1 MSTEHQDTNHEHEPQ
16 AMNEQPEIT
25 TVLFDAGGTLVHADV
40 RFIHQTL
47 HQAGI
52 TATLQV
58 VRKAEGSAKR
68 AIDRRMQEAMADTD
82 ETRRQPYFAAMLDHM
97 GIKKDLAARLLDIFE
112 AEHRKRNLWRSM
124 SPSTPQVLQE
134 LRDRGLVLGV
144 VSNSD
149 GRIASVLESCGIAQY
164 FQVIVDSHDVGVEKP
179 DPRIFRYALKKAKAT
194 PEQTLY
200 VGDIHSIDIVGAE
213 RAGIRAVL
221 LDNGS
226 GYFPPGCK
234 IIHRLHPV
242 LRMV

>member
-1 MSTEHQDTNHEHEPQ
+1 MEEKP
-16 AMNEQPEIT
+16 PIT
-25 TVLFDAGGTLVHADV
+25 TVLFDAGGTLVHADL

-47 HQAGI
+47 RQVGI

-68 AIDRRMQEAMADTD
+68 AIDRRMQEARADTD

-97 GIKKDLAARLLDIFE
+97 GIKKDVAAPLLDIFE
-112 AEHRKRNLWRSM
+112 AEHQKRNLWRCM
-124 SPSTPQVLQE
+124 SPSTPSVLQA
-134 LRDRGLVLGV
+134 LRDRGLTLGV

-149 GRIASVLESCGIAQY
+149 GRITSVLESCGIAHY

-179 DPRIFRYALKKAKAT
+179 DPRIFRYTLKKLKAK

-200 VGDIHSIDIVGAE
+200 VGDIYSIDIVGAK
-213 RAGIRAVL
+213 RAGIHAVL

-226 GYFPPGCK
+226 GYCPSGCR
-234 IIHRLHPV
+234 IIHRLQPV